1 VSVSI
6 LSRVRG
12 FVFDLDGC
20 IWNGSTLNPGARET
34 LAALDRAGRGL
45 AFVSNN
51 SRATGGELRE
61 KLRGLGVDVARH
73 VLTPL
78 EIIGEV
84 IRERYGLS
92 RVLVIGSPDMAAVI
106 ARAGHELVDVKDYRA
121 ATVVAVGNDFDL
133 SYERVTNAA
142 RAAARGAP
150 LVTPNVDPRMPIEGG
165 DFLPGSGAT
174 VAAIATA
181 AGVQAVVVGKP
192 EAPLFRI
199 ALERIGLPA
208 ADAAMVGDSVP
219 SDIRGARGVG
229 MVTVLYAPEDVRAT
243 GRRGAGAPP
252 AEARLSIEAGAP
264 SVEADVVVGSFA
276 ELASLAG
283 VF

>member
-1 VSVSI
+1 VSASI

-20 IWNGSTLNPGARET
+20 VWSGSTLNPGARET

-61 KLRGLGVDVARH
+61 KLRDLGVDVARH

-150 LVTPNVDPRMPIEGG
+150 LVTPNIDPRLPIEGG

-181 AGVQAVVVGKP
+181 AGVQPVVVGKP

-208 ADAAMVGDSVP
+208 AAAAMVGDSVP
-219 SDIRGARGVG
+219 SDIRGARAVG
-229 MVTVLYAPEDVRAT
+229 MVTVLYAPENVRAA
-243 GRRGAGAPP
+243 GRRAGGAPP
-252 AEARLSIEAGAP
+252 AG
-264 SVEADVVVGSFA
+264 EADVVVGSFA